1 MKRLLAILLILALLV
16 PMGVVVQA
24 EETKEEVEIKPFCL
38 STWSQFT
45 SDFTNVYYMP
55 FFWSDSSKIKKEGKA
70 RVTCPGLD
78 SYPGS
83 TLAQK
88 LKSYFDTVPEGA
100 RYLNF
105 CLVHDA
111 IHSTLEDT
119 VIMDKAIPIVNEW
132 LEKFLSEYKSIGGKL
147 DGFFTVVEY
156 MRIYDSYIYGEVAKT
171 DPLVYDKI
179 TKNPVYQEKIRPKL
193 VEHGFKFY
201 EPVTERTPEIFSIHP
216 NSGSEYATS
225 RAIWN
230 AVMRSY
236 LGQTVTDCCA
246 PLWKYYPDAI
256 VSDYQSKDIKP
267 WVKEMSDG
275 GGTLGGGGIQTSTGS
290 ATNDNF
296 SFNRPSNTFFKNTN
310 GSPAYKN
317 VTAYNKA
324 IYENTEFNAFLFDAN
339 IAKSMYLSSD
349 NKNIT
354 YWTTPVYYGKNVYY
368 SETLIHMG
376 MVNPKAYHGYII
388 LGDCGSNQGYEAA
401 LQVVDDTLRDLTNRA
416 GAADRKP
423 IAVEAS
429 WNHAFV
435 LSGMNAGG
443 KNVWRITP
451 DISKTTKEA
460 FKVKDSDPTFYLD
473 GETVTFPGGKI
484 VEDGGV
490 SMVGTCGYW
499 VETAEDV
506 YPVITRD
513 KDYFRK
519 YPAFGEDYEA
529 YDLNT
534 EYIYNNVKP
543 QATWEP
549 KKNGTGSAV
558 VVADPTNADNQVLA
572 VTGSY
577 TLKNVKIL
585 KNVTAGDTLSE
596 RQGWEVS
603 FVLPSDMAADA
614 ELVLL
619 NASGNN
625 KTSKDGGFKVAGGKV
640 YYCNNGEYVELEG
653 VSLTAGTKYTVIR
666 DMDFNNKDAI
676 TCDYYVYSG
685 DTLLGKAMDIPV
697 AAMSVPVDYITMI
710 CKDIAGEAVLLDDYR
725 VYATGVATDVYLYDA
740 KTGMPVTETDK
751 AREGDTAYRLSWLN
765 GTDKEKNYSVV
776 AAYYNGETLASETVI
791 EQIKMA
797 PNADGVTMGVVKNET
812 AGQTLRVYLRD
823 DNPAEEE
830 GNVTTEPGE
839 DDPSTDQEKTGMD
852 TTTIIII
859 AAAAALVIVAV
870 VAVGIVTSKKK
881 KKPTTEETA
890 EE

>member
-1 MKRLLAILLILALLV
+1 MKRLFAMLLILAMLV
-16 PMGVVVQA
+16 PMDLVARAETA
-24 EETKEEVEIKPFCL
+24 EEAEIKPFCL
-38 STWSQFT
+38 STWSWFQNEY
-45 SDFTNVYYMP
+45 TNVYYMP
-55 FFWSDSSKIKKEGKA
+55 FFWSDSSKIVKEGKA

-111 IHSTLEDT
+111 VVNTIEDAC
-119 VIMDKAIPIVNEW
+119 IMDNAIPIVNEW
-132 LEKFLSEYKSIGGKL
+132 LENFLSEYKSIGGKL
-147 DGFFTVVEY
+147 DGLFTVVEY

-171 DPLVYDKI
+171 DPLIYDKI
-179 TKNPVYQEKIRPKL
+179 VKNPVYQEKIRPML
-193 VEHGFKFY
+193 VERGFKFY
-201 EPVTERTPEIFSIHP
+201 EPVTERTPEIFSIQP

-230 AVMRSY
+230 TVMRSY

-267 WVKEMSDG
+267 WVKEISDTG
-275 GGTLGGGGIQTSTGS
+275 GALGSGGIQTSAGT

-296 SFNRPSNTFFKNTN
+296 SFNRPKGTFYKNTD
-310 GSPAYKN
+310 GSPAYRN
-317 VTAYNKA
+317 ITAYNKA
-324 IYENTEFNAFLFDAN
+324 IYDETEFNNFLFDAN
-339 IAKSMYLSSD
+339 VAKSMYLSSD

-376 MVNPKAYHGYII
+376 MVNPQVYHGYII
-388 LGDCGSNQGYEAA
+388 VGDCGSNQGYEAA
-401 LQVVDDTLRDLTNRA
+401 LKVVDDTLRDLTNRV

-484 VEDGGV
+484 VADGEV

-513 KDYFRK
+513 EDYFRK
-519 YPAFGEDYEA
+519 YPAYGEDYEA
-529 YDLNT
+529 YAPET

-558 VVADPTNADNQVLA
+558 VIADPTNGENQVLA
-572 VTGSY
+572 VKGSY

-585 KNVTAGDTLSE
+585 KNITAGDTFSE
-596 RQGWEVS
+596 NQGWEVS
-603 FVLPSDMAADA
+603 FILPSDMTADA
-614 ELVLL
+614 EMVLL
-619 NASGNN
+619 NASGSN
-625 KTSKDGGFKVAGGKV
+625 KTSKDGGFKIAGGKV
-640 YYCNNGEYVELEG
+640 YYCKGGEYVELEG
-653 VSLTAGTKYTVIR
+653 VSLTANTKYTVIR
-666 DMDFNNKDAI
+666 DMDFTDTEAI
-676 TCDYYVYSG
+676 TCDYYIYSG
-685 DTLLGKAMDIPV
+685 DTLLGKAMDISV
-697 AAMSVPVDYITMI
+697 AAMTVPVGYITMTF
-710 CKDIAGEAVLLDDYR
+710 KNIAGDAVLLDDYR
-725 VYATGVATDVYLYDA
+725 LYATGVTTDMYLYDA
-740 KTGMPVTETDK
+740 ATGMPVTEKDK

-765 GTDKEKNYSVV
+765 GTAQDKNYSVV
-776 AAYYNGETLASETVI
+776 AAYYNGDTLVSETVI
-791 EQIKMA
+791 EQIQMA

-812 AGQTLRVYLRD
+812 AGQTLRMYLRD
-823 DNPAEEE
+823 DNPQDAE
-830 GNVTTEPGE
+830 VPTDPGE
-839 DDPSTDQEKTGMD
+839 NDTPADPEKPGVD
-852 TTTIIII
+852 PTTIIII
-859 AAAAALVIVAV
+859 AAAAAVVVIAVVV
-870 VAVGIVTSKKK
+870 VAVAVSKKK
-881 KKPTTEETA
+881 KKSATDETTEE
-890 EE
+890 

>member
-1 MKRLLAILLILALLV
+1 MKRLLAILLTLVMLV
-16 PMGVVVQA
+16 PMCLVAQA
-24 EETKEEVEIKPFCL
+24 EETEIKPFCL
-38 STWSQFT
+38 STWSQFENEY
-45 SDFTNVYYMP
+45 TNVYYMP

-78 SYPGS
+78 GYDGS
-83 TLAQK
+83 TLAEK

-111 IHSTLEDT
+111 VVETIEDT
-119 VIMDKAIPIVNEW
+119 CIMDNAIPIVNEW
-132 LEKFLSEYKSIGGKL
+132 LENFLAEYKSIGGKL
-147 DGFFTVVEY
+147 DGLFTVVEY
-156 MRIYDSYIYGEVAKT
+156 MRIYGSYIYSEVAKD
-171 DPLVYDKI
+171 DPLIYDRI
-179 TKNPVYQEKIRPKL
+179 VKNPVYQEKIRPKL
-193 VEHGFKFY
+193 VERGFKFY
-201 EPVTERTPEIFSIHP
+201 EPVTEQTPEIFSIHP
-216 NSGSEYATS
+216 NSGAEYATS
-225 RAIWN
+225 RAIWDT
-230 AVMRSY
+230 VMRSY

-246 PLWKYYPDAI
+246 PLLRKYYPDAI

-267 WVKEMSDG
+267 WVKEISDTG
-275 GGTLGGGGIQTSTGS
+275 GVMGGGGIQTTAGTAS
-290 ATNDNF
+290 NDNF
-296 SFNRPSNTFFKNTN
+296 SFSRPKNTFYKNTD

-317 VTAYNKA
+317 ITGYNKA
-324 IYENTEFNAFLFDAN
+324 IYDETEFNAFLFDAN
-339 IAKSMYLSSD
+339 VVKSTYLSSD
-349 NKNIT
+349 SKNIT
-354 YWTTPVYYGKNVYY
+354 YWATPVYYGKNVYY

-376 MVNPKAYHGYII
+376 MVNPRAYHGYII
-388 LGDCGSNQGYEAA
+388 KGDCGNDQEKYEAA
-401 LQVVDDTLRDLTNRA
+401 LKVVDDTLRDLTHRV

-473 GETVTFPGGKI
+473 GETVTFPGGRI
-484 VEDGGV
+484 VADGEV

-513 KDYFRK
+513 TEYFRN

-529 YDLNT
+529 YALDT
-534 EYIYNNVKP
+534 EYTYNNVKP

-558 VVADPTNADNQVLA
+558 VVADPADADNQVLA
-572 VTGSY
+572 VKGSY

-585 KNVTAGDTLSE
+585 KNITAGDTFSE

-603 FVLPSDMAADA
+603 FTLPSDMAADA

-619 NASGNN
+619 NASGN
-625 KTSKDGGFKVAGGKV
+625 KKASKDGGFKIAGGKV
-640 YYCNNGEYVELEG
+640 YYCNNGEYAELEG

-666 DMDFNNKDAI
+666 DMDFTDKDAI

-685 DTLLGKAMDIPV
+685 DTLQGKVTDIPV
-697 AAMSVPVDYITMI
+697 AAMTVPVDYITMT
-710 CKDIAGEAVLLDDYR
+710 CKNIAGQAVLLDDYR
-725 VYATGVATDVYLYDA
+725 LYATAVTNDFYLYDA
-740 KTGMPVTETDK
+740 TTGMPVTDTDK

-776 AAYYNGETLASETVI
+776 AAYYNGDTLASETVI

-812 AGQTLRVYLRD
+812 AGQTMRLYLRD
-823 DNPAEEE
+823 DNPAD
-830 GNVTTEPGE
+830 GDVPADPGE
-839 DDPSTDQEKTGMD
+839 NDTPTDPEKPGID
-852 TTTIIII
+852 TTTVIII
-859 AAAAALVIVAV
+859 AAAAAAVVIAVVVIV
-870 VAVGIVTSKKK
+870 IISKKK
-881 KKPTTEETA
+881 KTDKETTQE
-890 EE
+890 